1 MLFKRTLL
9 ALGAMVMLTV
19 PAHALKYGITS
30 KVLDNGL
37 EVIVVENHGVP
48 LVTIEI
54 TAKNGAYTEPPA
66 LDGLSHLYEHMFFK
80 ANRAIP
86 NQERYLERTREL
98 GMSWNGTTS
107 DERVNYFF
115 TLHKNDLD
123 DGLQFMNDAIRYPLF
138 LEDELLREREV
149 VNAEFDRNEANPFF
163 HLGRAIGKAMW
174 WKYYSRKNVIGDRD
188 TILSADQD
196 KLRLIQSR
204 YYIPNNSA
212 LIISGDVTP
221 DVVFTKVEA
230 MFGDWERGED
240 PFIKNP
246 IPKHPPIPESK
257 TVVVTQ
263 PVNFVFVQR
272 GWHGPS
278 MRDDVAATFAAD
290 VFSYILGQPDSKFQK
305 NLVDAGLVD
314 GVGIG
319 YFSLV
324 HTGPITLGART
335 SADRYEKAITAIDAE
350 IEKFD
355 NPDYFTDEQLEYA
368 KNQLEISEIYNR
380 EQANQFSHTL
390 SFWWCTGGLD
400 YYMNYIDNLRK
411 VSRDDIYKYVNTYIK
426 GKPAITGIMLS
437 ESDQQSLQLRGDN
450 R

>member
-1 MLFKRTLL
+1 MLVKRLLL
-9 ALGAMVMLTV
+9 ALGVAVMMTA
-19 PAHALKYGITS
+19 PAQALKYGITS

-48 LVTIEI
+48 LATIEI
-54 TAKNGAYTEPPA
+54 TAKNGAYTEPPE

-86 NQERYLERTREL
+86 TQEHYLERTREL

-107 DERVNYFF
+107 DERVNYYF
-115 TLHKNDLD
+115 TLHKDDLD

-138 LEDELLREREV
+138 LEEELLREREV
-149 VNAEFDRNEANPFF
+149 VTAEFDRNEANPFF
-163 HLGRAIGKAMW
+163 HLGRAMGKAMW

-188 TILSADQD
+188 TILAADQK

-212 LIISGDVTP
+212 LIVAGDVFP
-221 DVVFTKVEA
+221 DEVFKKVED

-246 IPKHPPIPESK
+246 IPEHPAIPENK
-257 TVVVTQ
+257 TVIVTQ
-263 PVNFVFVQR
+263 PINFVFLQR

-278 MRDDVAATFAAD
+278 MRDDVPATFAAD
-290 VFSYILGQPDSKFQK
+290 VFSFILGQPDSKFQK

-335 SADRYEKAITAIDAE
+335 SADRYEKAIAAIDAE

-355 NPDYFTDEQLEYA
+355 DPDYFTDEQLEFA
-368 KNQLEISEIYNR
+368 KTQLEIGEIYNR
-380 EQANQFSHTL
+380 EQADQFAHTL
-390 SFWWCTGGLD
+390 SFWWCASGLD
-400 YYMNYIDNLRK
+400 YYMDYLDNLKK
-411 VSRDDIYKYVNTYIK
+411 VSREDIYRYVDTYIK
-426 GKPAITGIMLS
+426 GHPAITGILLS
-437 ESDQQSLQLRGDN
+437 EDDQQSLQLRGDN
-450 R
+450 